1 MSASTVSYNPTH
13 NMPSH
18 QEDESSYLFNYAKS
32 MYEHTRKQMEAAD
45 KSARRRSANAEG
57 TNNHAT
63 LNSPLPHLRTAVHHQ
78 ILSMTKSLK

>member
-63 LNSPLPHLRTAVHHQ
+63 LRTGHSA
-78 ILSMTKSLK
+78 STSSDSSSTSDSRYD